1 MRSIRVLL
9 VAIAVA
15 AAGLTVW
22 ALAGGG
28 ATYATTDA
36 GPAPTVTTQAPAQAT
51 PATA

>member
-36 GPAPTVTTQAPAQAT
+36 GPAPTQAPAQAT